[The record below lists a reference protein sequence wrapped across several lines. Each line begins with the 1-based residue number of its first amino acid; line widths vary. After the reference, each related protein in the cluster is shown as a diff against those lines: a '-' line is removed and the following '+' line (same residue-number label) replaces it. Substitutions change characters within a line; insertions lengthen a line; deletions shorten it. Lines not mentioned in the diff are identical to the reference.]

1 MTKKTKM
8 VLGGVAVLGV
18 AYYLYK
24 RSQDGGMASM
34 SGYSNFDGVRMSRFA
49 NMSGTPMGVSMSRF
63 ANASGIL
70 DPKVVTQTT
79 PPRTTGRQRV
89 CVRQEKDGSTTTYT
103 SFGGRCPYGGV
114 PTV

>member
-8 VLGGVAVLGV
+8 ILGGVAVLGL

-24 RSQDGGMASM
+24 KSQDGGMASM
-34 SGYSNFDGVRMSRFA
+34 SGYSNMDGVRMSRFA
-49 NMSGTPMGVSMSRF
+49 NASGLSMSPF
-63 ANASGIL
+63 SGS
-70 DPKVVTQTT
+70 T
-79 PPRTTGRQRV
+79 RRQRV

-114 PTV
+114 PTA

>member
-8 VLGGVAVLGV
+8 ILGGVAVLGL

-24 RSQDGGMASM
+24 KSQDGGMASM
-34 SGYSNFDGVRMSRFA
+34 SGYSNMDGVRMSRFA
-49 NMSGTPMGVSMSRF
+49 N
-63 ANASGIL
+63 ASGIV
-70 DPKVVTQTT
+70 DPKTMTSTT
-79 PPRTTGRQRV
+79 PPKSTGRQRV

-114 PTV
+114 PTA

>member
-8 VLGGVAVLGV
+8 ILGGVAVLGV

-34 SGYSNFDGVRMSRFA
+34 SGYSNMDGVRMSRFA

-63 ANASGIL
+63 ANASGL
-70 DPKVVTQTT
+70 SMSPFAGSTA
-79 PPRTTGRQRV
+79 RRRV
-89 CVRQEKDGSTTTYT
+89 CTRMEKDGSSTTYT
-103 SFGGRCPYGGV
+103 AFGGRCPYGG
-114 PTV
+114 TITN